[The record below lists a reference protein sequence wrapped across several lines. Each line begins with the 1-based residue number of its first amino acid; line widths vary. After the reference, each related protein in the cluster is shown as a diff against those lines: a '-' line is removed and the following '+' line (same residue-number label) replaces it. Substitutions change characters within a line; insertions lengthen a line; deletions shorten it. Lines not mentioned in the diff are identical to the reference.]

1 MLTKNV
7 GKLDRMVRVALGL
20 SLLVAY
26 FAFPESAIRWLFLIG
41 IIPLVTG
48 LVSFCP
54 LYSVL
59 GMSTCP
65 QRS

>member
-7 GKLDRMVRVALGL
+7 GKLDRIVRVALGL
-20 SLLVAY
+20 ALLVAY
-26 FAFPESAIRWLFLIG
+26 FALPDSAIRWLFLIG

-54 LYSVL
+54 LYTIL
-59 GMSTCP
+59 GLSTCP
-65 QRS
+65 QKG

>member
-7 GKLDRMVRVALGL
+7 GKLDRMVRVAMGL

-59 GMSTCP
+59 SMSTCP

>member
-7 GKLDRMVRVALGL
+7 GKLDRMVRVAMGL